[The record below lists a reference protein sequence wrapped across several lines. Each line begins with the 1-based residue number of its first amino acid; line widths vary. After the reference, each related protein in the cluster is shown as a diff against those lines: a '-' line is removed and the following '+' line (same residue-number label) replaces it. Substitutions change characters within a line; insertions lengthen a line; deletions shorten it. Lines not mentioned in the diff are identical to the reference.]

1 MALTEK
7 QEENVQVRENNL
19 VRKIMGIKRVDK
31 RRMDELRVVVGMRRI
46 GEE

>member
-19 VRKIMGIKRVDK
+19 VRKIMGINRVDK
-31 RRMDELRVVVGMRRI
+31 RRMDELRVVVGIRRI